1 MTAGGTHGPAAAER
15 AMAWRASR
23 RGLLEVSMI
32 LSGYLAG
39 RAGQMDGRERAAM
52 SDLLDFA
59 DADLWEL
66 IVAETREPGAAQA
79 SLVRGLRDY
88 ARGMH
93 AELAGH

>member
-1 MTAGGTHGPAAAER
+1 MSAGAPPDPAAAER

-39 RAGQMDGRERAAM
+39 RAGRMGKGERAAM

-79 SLVRGLRDY
+79 PLVRGLRDY

-93 AELAGH
+93 MELAGR